1 MKGTIRL
8 STRYAIKSKAI
19 AKTNVITT
27 APRIQHI
34 ASAAPSISV
43 GKVPVKDLVIA
54 VGLINP
60 THLRCGFVSSGGGGG
75 GDNLR
80 LWSVHRGHILRVLT
94 PVLLR

>member
-1 MKGTIRL
+1 MKGTMRL

-34 ASAAPSISV
+34 AGAAPSISV
-43 GKVPVKDLVIA
+43 GKVPVKDLIA
-54 VGLINP
+54 VGLIYP
-60 THLRCGFVSSGGGGG
+60 THLRSGVVSIGSGGG

-80 LWSVHRGHILRVLT
+80 L
-94 PVLLR
+94 